1 MPEFSKRDEAEIAA
15 TAKLRTDL
23 EGETN
28 DRLRYRIAQMTSAP
42 GNAVIATEVLQ
53 ERLTKEAFAKQAEIA
68 NTGFAQQK
76 EIARRGQRLQWI
88 ILWVTLAT
96 LAVTILA
103 WWYSDARDRMIKS
116 LKDSPN
122 TQQATPQPSSAP
134 K

>member
-1 MPEFSKRDEAEIAA
+1 
-15 TAKLRTDL
+15 
-23 EGETN
+23 
-28 DRLRYRIAQMTSAP
+28 MTSAP